1 MKVIG
6 ITCSRIEGS
15 HSGVNREYSDAL
27 IRAGAAPFLL
37 PVTAEGEVVRQ
48 QVAMLDGILLSGGL
62 DVAPLLYGQQ
72 PQRGLGKVDGLR
84 DANERL
90 VLDAA
95 VAQNKPVL
103 GICRGIQMLNVY
115 FGGTL
120 FQDLDS
126 KADILGHDQT
136 CERHL
141 GSHTIAI
148 APGSWLGGILGE
160 KAVVNSFHH
169 QAVERVA
176 PGFTVTARTEDGVI
190 EAMEDAK
197 RRCYGV
203 QFHPEMMAG
212 TNEKAQEIFCAF
224 VKIL

>member
-1 MKVIG
+1 MIVPENL
-6 ITCSRIEGS
+6 S
-15 HSGVNREYSDAL
+15 L
-27 IRAGAAPFLL
+27 IH
-37 PVTAEGEVVRQ
+37 
-48 QVAMLDGILLSGGL
+48 IW
-62 DVAPLLYGQQ
+62 
-72 PQRGLGKVDGLR
+72 
-84 DANERL
+84 
-90 VLDAA
+90 
-95 VAQNKPVL
+95 
-103 GICRGIQMLNVY
+103 
-115 FGGTL
+115 
-120 FQDLDS
+120 
-126 KADILGHDQT
+126 
-136 CERHL
+136 
-141 GSHTIAI
+141 SHTIAI